1 MNTRKYTV
9 KLTSNGWKYRI
20 DWPDGKSQD
29 WYGSDKTYGDVL
41 SQIQLSVDAGPGAEI
56 YMQVGCEKLIKLS
69 GDSGD
74 DIGFLKRSMEVYT
87 QRIKEGLQ

>member
-1 MNTRKYTV
+1 
-9 KLTSNGWKYRI
+9 
-20 DWPDGKSQD
+20 
-29 WYGSDKTYGDVL
+29 
-41 SQIQLSVDAGPGAEI
+41 GPGAEI
-56 YMQVGCEKLIKLS
+56 YMQVGCEKPVKLS

>member
-1 MNTRKYTV
+1 MSSRKYTV
-9 KLTSNGWKYRI
+9 KPTRDGWQYLI
-20 DWPDGKSQD
+20 EWPDGKSQG
-29 WYGSDKTYGDVL
+29 WYGADETYGDVL

-56 YMQVGCEKLIKLS
+56 YMQVGCEKPVKLS